1 MNQTL
6 IVQYFLRTIAS
17 LKDGLEEAVLMNEKR
32 IREVIEIERQ
42 AEEMLAAAKREAEQ
56 LPIQAEAEAGNVID
70 QARASAKVEA
80 GKILEQA
87 RAGGEAAEILS
98 KTKVRMGE
106 AEKLAD
112 VNLEKAVNY
121 VLERVTGRA

>member
-1 MNQTL
+1 M
-6 IVQYFLRTIAS
+6 VQYFLRTIAA
-17 LKDGLEEAVLMNEKR
+17 LRAKLEEAVLMNEKR
-32 IREVIEIERQ
+32 IREVIEIEKQ
-42 AEEMLAAAKREAEQ
+42 AEEMLAAAKHEAEQ
-56 LPIQAEAEAGNVID
+56 LPIHAEAEAGKVIE
-70 QARASAKVEA
+70 QARASAKEDA